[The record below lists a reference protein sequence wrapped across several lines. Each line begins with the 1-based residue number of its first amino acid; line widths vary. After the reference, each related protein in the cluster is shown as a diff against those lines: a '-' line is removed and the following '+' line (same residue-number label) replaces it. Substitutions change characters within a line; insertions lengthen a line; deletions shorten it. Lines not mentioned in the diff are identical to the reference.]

1 MGAATDPCAYCA
13 AVGSSSPIADERKA
27 GGLAALARAS
37 GVPERTL
44 RRAATGETP
53 LSLPQALDVA
63 AELQCRPEDLSLKHA
78 AARARAR
85 RAAARRK
92 AGAA

>member
-1 MGAATDPCAYCA
+1 MGAATDPCAYCS
-13 AVGSSSPIADERKA
+13 AVGSSSPIADARKA

-44 RRAATGETP
+44 RRAAVGETP

-63 AELQCRPEDLSLKHA
+63 AELSCRVEQLSVKH
-78 AARARAR
+78 AR

-92 AGAA
+92 AGGAA